1 MRCRRVR
8 TPCAYGTW
16 RDVVAAG
23 EKYSAD
29 EQRSRVAGNGLT
41 RAYVIVLK
49 RQSLPLLATPD
60 ATQSQ
65 KEENTQQTS
74 LETEPLGMGSGAR
87 T

>member
-60 ATQSQ
+60 ATL
-65 KEENTQQTS
+65 KEKGTQQMRR
-74 LETEPLGMGSGAR
+74 ETKPLDIGSGAHI
-87 T
+87 